1 MVPPPSYASTT
12 DNESLSSLK
21 VRAEKEAEL
30 RQVEEYWKNRVRNL
44 REQVMQMLI
53 AKNKIIQFHV
63 YSPF

>member
-44 REQVMQMLI
+44 REQVMQM
-53 AKNKIIQFHV
+53 
-63 YSPF
+63 